1 MTFLELITNSVER
14 FNWAG
19 LHIAHHLKV
28 SLTPP
33 ALYCI
38 AVQMEL
44 DRRLGCIWHA
54 IVGEEFSCDL
64 TYEVSSHK
72 YSRVINRLWKG

>member
-1 MTFLELITNSVER
+1 MER

-33 ALYCI
+33 AVYCS

-54 IVGEEFSCDL
+54 IVGEEFSFDV
-64 TYEVSSHK
+64 TYEVRSDK
-72 YSRVINRLWKG
+72 